1 MKSQLVSK
9 LFTLLSGKTSQ
20 GLVTRLGENIIAK
33 GTKFTL
39 KGLQV
44 VDFESLDLIKT
55 KWSVDS
61 DLNTNVK
68 ELLNNYI
75 LKNSEILGEHRRKKF
90 AITVG
95 DELPTGVLKLAK
107 VYIAKKRKIQVG
119 DKLAGRHGNKGI
131 VAKLFVMRI
140 CHS

>member
-20 GLVTRLGENIIAK
+20 GLVTRLGEDIIPK

-44 VDFESLDLIKT
+44 VDFEALDLIKT

-61 DLNTNVK
+61 ELNTKVK
-68 ELLNNYI
+68 ELMNNYI
-75 LKNSEILGEHRRKKF
+75 LKNNEILGENRRKKF
-90 AITVG
+90 R
-95 DELPTGVLKLAK
+95 
-107 VYIAKKRKIQVG
+107 YYCWR
-119 DKLAGRHGNKGI
+119 
-131 VAKLFVMRI
+131 
-140 CHS
+140 